1 MLPLSEKNR
10 LKRKI
15 EPHLTLVTTVEIST
29 VLDVCAS
36 ECLFYAQNALWL
48 KLFANKPCVTA
59 EKLTLEHAK
68 TVFRKEW
75 YET

>member
-15 EPHLTLVTTVEIST
+15 EPRFTLIIIAGIST
-29 VLDVCAS
+29 ILDICVS

-48 KLFANKPCVTA
+48 KLSANKPCVTA
-59 EKLTLEHAK
+59 KKLTLEHAK
-68 TVFRKEW
+68 TVFRKER